1 MGNKPAITLKTGW
14 WGYALA
20 ALIILVRAFRPGAVP
35 MEEWSAVS
43 WVAMLTPA
51 LFPWYVYLACWAIYG
66 GGMALVW
73 LLRVV
78 ICAGGAAWDWVTGKN
93 IRRRS

>member
-1 MGNKPAITLKTGW
+1 
-14 WGYALA
+14 
-20 ALIILVRAFRPGAVP
+20 
-35 MEEWSAVS
+35 
-43 WVAMLTPA
+43 MLTPA

-78 ICAGGAAWDWVTGKN
+78 VCAGGAAWDWVTGKN